1 VDIDDAQ
8 RFAARWEANW
18 NSHDLDRV
26 LADYAEDVVFRS
38 PFAATVVGTDTIVG
52 KPALRAYWT
61 AGLARLPDLHFTVTG
76 VQVCLDTVVINY
88 RNEAGRPVSE
98 VLRLRDGL
106 VVDGFGAYGPTP
118 Q

>member
-1 VDIDDAQ
+1 MDIDDAL
-8 RFAARWEANW
+8 RFAASWAANW

-52 KPALRAYWT
+52 KPALREYWT
-61 AGLARLPDLHFTVTG
+61 AGLARLPNLHFTVSG

-88 RNEAGRPVSE
+88 RNEAGRSVSE

-106 VVDGFGAYGPTP
+106 VVEGFGAYGPIP